1 MLSLFCRCRCL
12 LYYIIDNLFDL
23 FVLFY
28 LLNLAHLFLPFGPVL
43 CETHVLSP
51 FFFGLSVIL
60 YHLSNFN
67 FRLFCNI
74 QIFDSLFSELS
85 TSLSGT
91 CSLVPYTLSSLC
103 HIYFTSFIIYIL
115 LFIYILYSIFTIY
128 PYFYQLINIYR
139 FSD

>member
-1 MLSLFCRCRCL
+1 MSL
-12 LYYIIDNLFDL
+12 IIFY
-23 FVLFY
+23 FQSILFY

-74 QIFDSLFSELS
+74 QIFSSLFSELS

-91 CSLVPYTLSSLC
+91 CSLVPYTLSSLR
-103 HIYFTSFIIYIL
+103 HIFHLVCNLYLAVICTIYL
-115 LFIYILYSIFTIY
+115 LFICTTYLYYLSIL
-128 PYFYQLINIYR
+128 YQLINIYR
-139 FSD
+139 FKD